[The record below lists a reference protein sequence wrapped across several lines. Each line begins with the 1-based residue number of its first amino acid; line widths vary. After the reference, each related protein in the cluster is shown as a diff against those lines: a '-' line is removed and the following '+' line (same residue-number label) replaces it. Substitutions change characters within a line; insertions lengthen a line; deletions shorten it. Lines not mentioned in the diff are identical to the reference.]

1 MSLSEYFVV
10 LVSCLLLFVPRWLGV
25 ASSNSGSLYRG
36 SAETRKDAATVRCV
50 ISLKREI
57 ERKKFMQ
64 GRERGKDIQCNK
76 KVNVYTGYTI

>member
-36 SAETRKDAATVRCV
+36 SAETRKDAATVRCDFFEE
-50 ISLKREI
+50 RN
-57 ERKKFMQ
+57 RKKEIYARK
-64 GRERGKDIQCNK
+64 GEREGHT
-76 KVNVYTGYTI
+76 V